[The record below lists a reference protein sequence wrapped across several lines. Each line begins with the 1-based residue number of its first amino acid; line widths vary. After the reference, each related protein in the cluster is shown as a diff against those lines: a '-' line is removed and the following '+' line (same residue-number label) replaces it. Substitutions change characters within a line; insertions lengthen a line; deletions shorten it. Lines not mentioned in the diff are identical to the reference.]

1 MNNYNKMNSNIKR
14 NNLHEISE
22 DYIDNMIS
30 TVKDMKAIIF
40 DKETSIMF
48 SLEKSKSGALK
59 QEVFFFANIENIKPE
74 DKFNLSGIFFLRPT
88 EENLKYLKNVLSNLN
103 FKDIHLCII
112 LYIIVFSF
120 LKSNY
125 RGLFIKNCPI

>member
-1 MNNYNKMNSNIKR
+1 MNSNIKR

-22 DYIDNMIS
+22 DYIDNMIL

-48 SLEKSKSGALK
+48 SLEKSKSNALK

>member
-48 SLEKSKSGALK
+48 SLEKSKSNALK

-103 FKDIHLCII
+103 FNDIHLCII

>member
-48 SLEKSKSGALK
+48 SLEKSKSNALK

-74 DKFNLSGIFFLRPT
+74 EKFNLSGIFFLRPT

>member
-1 MNNYNKMNSNIKR
+1 MNSNIKR

-48 SLEKSKSGALK
+48 SLEKSKSNALK
-59 QEVFFFANIENIKPE
+59 
-74 DKFNLSGIFFLRPT
+74 
-88 EENLKYLKNVLSNLN
+88 
-103 FKDIHLCII
+103 
-112 LYIIVFSF
+112 
-120 LKSNY
+120 
-125 RGLFIKNCPI
+125 

>member
-48 SLEKSKSGALK
+48 SLEKSKSNALK

-74 DKFNLSGIFFLRPT
+74 DKFNLSGIFFLKPT

>member
-1 MNNYNKMNSNIKR
+1 MNSNIKR

-48 SLEKSKSGALK
+48 SLEKSKSNALK

-103 FKDIHLCII
+103 FKDIHLCIL
-112 LYIIVFSF
+112 LYITVFSF
-120 LKSNY
+120 
-125 RGLFIKNCPI
+125 F

>member
-48 SLEKSKSGALK
+48 SLEKSKSNALK

>member
-48 SLEKSKSGALK
+48 SLEKSKSNALK

-120 LKSNY
+120 LKSN
-125 RGLFIKNCPI
+125 

>member
-48 SLEKSKSGALK
+48 SLEKSKSNALK

-74 DKFNLSGIFFLRPT
+74 DKFNLSGILFLRPT

>member
-48 SLEKSKSGALK
+48 SLEKSKSNALK

-120 LKSNY
+120 LNSNY
-125 RGLFIKNCPI
+125 IGLFIKNCHI

>member
-1 MNNYNKMNSNIKR
+1 MNSNIKR

-48 SLEKSKSGALK
+48 SLEKSKSNALK

>member
-48 SLEKSKSGALK
+48 SLEKSKSNALK

-88 EENLKYLKNVLSNLN
+88 EENLKYLKNVLSSLN